1 MHDLIYEKQEPVEIN
16 MSEDDKCERWRKFIS
31 YIRNT
36 DFGIDTEP
44 LAQFISDQGVES
56 FYQNKC
62 LIAVDRRI
70 QKGMKL
76 VKAMKFYC
84 DDEDILNDIQQEAS
98 RIIQLQKLRG
108 TLCFSIHPLDFL
120 SSSENTYKW
129 RSCHA
134 LDGDYRSGNLSYMCD
149 NVTIMVYIKG
159 EDDVKLPRFPEAVP
173 WNSKKWRCL
182 FHIDKNNKIVWA
194 SRPYPFFSRDILD
207 IILDEMKQFNYFMDI
222 KTPIEKMYWQQVW
235 QTNDLDIKIMG
246 KHTWL
251 NSMVEVGEGAHNF
264 NDVLYSSTYL
274 PFYATRAENGI
285 EDLEMDNCFTH
296 PTPIKIGA
304 AAPCCMCG
312 EQDVL
317 NAESFFCGDC
327 LIENKIDNYEID
339 FCVSCRKPI
348 IKSRAHVYM
357 GDLYYCDDCWEE
369 QFIECAT
376 CGCGVKKAFA
386 HVISQEK
393 KIYTC
398 GRSYCNSVA
407 NGDVTIGI
415 DYGLSF

>member
-16 MSEDDKCERWRKFIS
+16 MSEEDKCERWRKFIS

-36 DFGIDTEP
+36 DFGIDVEQ

-62 LIAVDRRI
+62 LVAVDNKRI

-84 DDEDILNDIQQEAS
+84 DDEDILTDIQQEAS
-98 RIIQLQKLRG
+98 RIIQLQKLHG
-108 TLCFSIHPLDFL
+108 TLCFSIHPLDYL

-134 LDGDYRSGNLSYMCD
+134 LDGDYRAGNLSYMCD
-149 NVTIMVYIKG
+149 DVTIMVYIKG
-159 EDDVKLPRFPEAVP
+159 EDNVKLPRFPETVP

-182 FHIDKNNKIVWA
+182 FHIDRINQIVWA

-207 IILDEMKQFNYFMDI
+207 IILDEMKQFNYFMGDQEQI
-222 KTPIEKMYWQQVW
+222 KNMAWYQVW
-235 QTNDLDIKIMG
+235 QPSDLSLKIAG
-246 KHTWL
+246 YRTWL
-251 NSMVEVGEGAHNF
+251 TSLVQPGEESYNF

-274 PFYATRAENGI
+274 PFYATWS
-285 EDLEMDNCFTH
+285 EDFITALGETDI
-296 PTPIKIGA
+296 TPVKIGA

-312 EQDVL
+312 KHNIL
-317 NAESFFCGDC
+317 NESTFFCDDC
-327 LIENKIDNYEID
+327 LIKNKMDNYEID
-339 FCVSCRKPI
+339 FCASCGKPI
-348 IKSRAHVYM
+348 VKRKAHVYM
-357 GDLYYCDDCWEE
+357 GDLYYCDDCWAD
-369 QFIECAT
+369 QFMT
-376 CGCGVKKAFA
+376 CPICGRPIKKIYV
-386 HVISQEK
+386 HVIDQEK
-393 KIYTC
+393 MIYTC
-398 GRSYCNSVA
+398 GRPMCNSAAKGEKVFF
-407 NGDVTIGI
+407 GI

>member
-16 MSEDDKCERWRKFIS
+16 MSEEDKCERWRKFIS
-31 YIRNT
+31 YVRNT
-36 DFGIDTEP
+36 DFGIDVEQ

-62 LIAVDRRI
+62 LVAVDNKRI

-84 DDEDILNDIQQEAS
+84 DDEDILTDIQQEAS
-98 RIIQLQKLRG
+98 RIIQLQKLSG
-108 TLCFSIHPLDFL
+108 TLCFSIHPLDYL

-134 LDGDYRSGNLSYMCD
+134 LDGDYRAGNLSYMCD
-149 NVTIMVYIKG
+149 DVTIMVYIKG
-159 EDDVKLPRFPEAVP
+159 EENVKLPRFPETVP

-182 FHIDKNNKIVWA
+182 FHIDRKNQIIWA

-207 IILDEMKQFNYFMDI
+207 IILREMKQFNYFMGNQDLI
-222 KTPIEKMYWQQVW
+222 TNMVWEQVW
-235 QTNDLDIKIMG
+235 QPSDLSLKIAG
-246 KHTWL
+246 YRTWL
-251 NSMVEVGEGAHNF
+251 TSLVQPGEDSYNF

-274 PFYATRAENGI
+274 PFYATRSKDFINALGETDI
-285 EDLEMDNCFTH
+285 
-296 PTPIKIGA
+296 TPVKIGA

-312 EQDVL
+312 KHSIL
-317 NAESFFCGDC
+317 NESTFFCDNC
-327 LIENKIDNYEID
+327 LIQNKLDNYEID
-339 FCVSCRKPI
+339 YCASCGKPI
-348 IKSRAHVYM
+348 VKRKAHVYM
-357 GDLYYCDDCWEE
+357 GDLYYCDDCWED
-369 QFIECAT
+369 QFMVCPICERPI
-376 CGCGVKKAFA
+376 KKIYV
-386 HVISQEK
+386 HVIDQEK

-398 GRSYCNSVA
+398 GRPMCNSIAKGEKVA
-407 NGDVTIGI
+407 AL